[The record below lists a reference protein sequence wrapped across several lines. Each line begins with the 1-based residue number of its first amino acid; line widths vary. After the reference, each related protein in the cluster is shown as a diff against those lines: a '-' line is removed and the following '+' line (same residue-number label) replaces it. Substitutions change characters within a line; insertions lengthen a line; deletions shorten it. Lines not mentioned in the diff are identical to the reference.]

1 MYGTRLQVDSG
12 TMSSY
17 QLRVEASSVLY
28 DALAADNDDDDAADA
43 DADAADAVNPLCFFP
58 TRTKNVAI
66 QIPV

>member
-43 DADAADAVNPLCFFP
+43 DAADAVNPLCFFP